1 MAKLPKK
8 EEELNA
14 HHTEAY
20 HLPDGVTLH
29 VRCAVGFHFI
39 CTHSCLMSSTSSH
52 SIPFCCLLATQ
63 H

>member
-29 VRCAVGFHFI
+29 VRRITVFGVFSMVGNFLSFDPPV
-39 CTHSCLMSSTSSH
+39 C
-52 SIPFCCLLATQ
+52 
-63 H
+63 